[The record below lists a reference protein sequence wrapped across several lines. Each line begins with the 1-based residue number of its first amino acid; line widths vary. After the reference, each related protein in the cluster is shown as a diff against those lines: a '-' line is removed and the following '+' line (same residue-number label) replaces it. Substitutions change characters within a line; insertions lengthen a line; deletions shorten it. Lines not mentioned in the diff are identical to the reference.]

1 MDGGTLRSSKE
12 GLCAT
17 CYAKASVY
25 CSKCKGRWY
34 CSQSCQAKD
43 WNLGHKG
50 DCGLGDILQV
60 KSPVPKPP
68 ARLLAES
75 VERPVHSDASWRKLL
90 ESSDFSAR
98 GGWPR
103 GLRNV
108 ANCCYMNATLQ
119 SLYHSV
125 PLLHGAL
132 KQHSCD
138 HERQHTESVGC
149 PATAQASAYQEPP
162 LCFRCNLAALS
173 ENHLAS
179 AKVTS
184 DGDWELED
192 VVELHDLKTESL
204 NGQTGLVVE
213 LLQPKSE
220 APEARLGVMLPGK
233 ASPIAIKT
241 QNLRFLYNRSEVP
254 SPPYEVLRWLPRLNE
269 EFTFGAQEDAHEF
282 FNGLLRLLEDEEL
295 KDHARQLQES
305 SGEALEVQADLTA
318 LPSRIFGGILVSQ
331 CTCTRKECARSSF
344 SFEPFRDLSLEITEA
359 TDNLEDMLKL
369 FTAPERLDKQNSWKC
384 EACSE
389 VVRARKQITIYS
401 PPNFLVLHL
410 KRFRFMERGK
420 VTKIVP
426 FPAILNLRPFL
437 SSGASGEGR
446 PVEYEL
452 RAVIVHVDKAGY
464 SHFGHYIAFVKCA
477 THRKNTFQWF
487 RIDDSIIQEVEEQQ
501 VLQQQAYLLF
511 YTRIGASQEA
521 LRRPDAAAGAAGAA
535 APSRGRCKGREG
547 VICSFYACAEGL
559 CTRCYQ
565 EEYGRPP
572 PAEAQEAG
580 SASNGYTVTATPK
593 AAPSAPA
600 SAPAPGQGK
609 AAKSG
614 AKPKKVGANDPC
626 PCGSGKK
633 YKKCHGGA

>member
-138 HERQHTESVGC
+138 HERQHTES
-149 PATAQASAYQEPP
+149 ASAYQEPP

-179 AKVTS
+179 AK
-184 DGDWELED
+184 
-192 VVELHDLKTESL
+192 
-204 NGQTGLVVE
+204 
-213 LLQPKSE
+213 
-220 APEARLGVMLPGK
+220 
-233 ASPIAIKT
+233 AIKT